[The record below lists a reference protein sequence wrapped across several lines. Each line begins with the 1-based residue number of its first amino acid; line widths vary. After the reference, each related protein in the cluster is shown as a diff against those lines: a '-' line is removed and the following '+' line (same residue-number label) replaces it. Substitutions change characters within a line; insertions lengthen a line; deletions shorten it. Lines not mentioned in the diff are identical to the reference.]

1 MLTLLKKE
9 TIEEVI
15 LATNLTLEGQATG
28 DFLLDL
34 LNRLST
40 NDKAINVTQL
50 ARGMP
55 IGGELEYMDP
65 GTLNQA
71 FTDRRS
77 VR

>member
-1 MLTLLKKE
+1 MYLDIDHRWLR
-9 TIEEVI
+9 EE

-34 LNRLST
+34 LHSQSAKGKPVKVSPF
-40 NDKAINVTQL
+40 D
-50 ARGMP
+50 RGMP
-55 IGGELEYMDP
+55 MGGELEYMDP

-71 FTDRRS
+71 FSDRKP